1 MVRSDRKLNAAL
13 PLNGRLADSDQAAF
27 RVALDR
33 QAVGAWSR
41 SDQAGASADAS
52 DTPIRHLVLGIPARS
67 IYGVQRSWFCGLNKS
82 AEVRGNPVRVRD
94 CPAAVNGNDSRPSR
108 ARRRAA
114 GTALGLISLGS
125 DGR

>member
-1 MVRSDRKLNAAL
+1 M
-13 PLNGRLADSDQAAF
+13 DQ
-27 RVALDR
+27 LT
-33 QAVGAWSR
+33 VGAWSR
-41 SDQAGASADAS
+41 EDQAGATVRRKRHADTTSGARNLGTVHIWCS
-52 DTPIRHLVLGIPARS
+52 TQLVLRA
-67 IYGVQRSWFCGLNKS
+67 QRL
-82 AEVRGNPVRVRD
+82 AEVTGNPVGIRD

>member
-1 MVRSDRKLNAAL
+1 M
-13 PLNGRLADSDQAAF
+13 GRHA
-27 RVALDR
+27 
-33 QAVGAWSR
+33 
-41 SDQAGASADAS
+41 
-52 DTPIRHLVLGIPARS
+52 TRHLVLEFAKPS
-67 IYGVQRSWFCGLNKS
+67 IYGVQRSWFRRPHKL
-82 AEVRGNPVRVRD
+82 AEVTGKPVGIRD